1 MKTLNVK
8 SFAVNFLFTCAA
20 NAGLAACD
28 LSLTYPGE
36 NDVVRTLTDGDIGAL
51 RTAGSNNFDVT
62 GCDVSGV
69 NNFNSM
75 FAYPGFNQDISAW
88 DVSSATDMSFM
99 FRFSLNFNQDI
110 SSWDVSN
117 VTNMRNMFSS
127 ARDFNQDLSGWD
139 VSNVTNMSSM
149 FNNADAFSGDISSW
163 NVSSVR
169 DMSYMFINSSFNG
182 DISNWNVSSVAEMRG
197 MFQYSPFNQNIRN
210 WDVSNVSDMRFMF
223 TSSQFNQD
231 LSTWDVGN
239 VTDMG
244 WMFTSTVFDQDIGDW
259 NVSNVRD
266 FDSMFRSNSAFNQ
279 DLRLWDVSAIPL
291 EPMAFAYQ
299 AWNFS
304 TYNRPIW
311 GISVSR
317 PSVSI
322 TTDAQNTIHEAF
334 DITIQFSERVWYF
347 GEEDVLLSNAQISS
361 FTMITNS
368 EYTASVSPLASGVVT
383 ISIPAEVAHD
393 IDLAPNTASAEV
405 TVEADLTEP
414 TVLITGPDVKIE
426 TTFQTEIKFSEV
438 VNDFTIEDI
447 TVQNGTK
454 TNLSG
459 SGKEYQLYVTPVL
472 GSTVRVYIEAGKV
485 IDVAGNPN
493 TASNVYSVSTINV
506 RDEFEKVSKDLQ
518 RIISRKELND
528 LKSDIRANMDLTR
541 DLRNDMI
548 KRKSNPNSNF
558 GDRINFDVDGDAVA
572 DVTQFKSA
580 GTFFGVGQAAEDNW
594 RHRIVGDYEFSHA
607 WNGETTYKI
616 STKLLL
622 EQEINKSTVAGYYVG
637 FSATSSKIQ
646 DSLSGE
652 FTGKGLQLGLYA
664 AHELHENLFLNGF
677 WSYGVNE
684 TRLDL
689 SNRILKLNSN
699 YNTRSNI
706 VGVSVSGR
714 TKIGILE
721 VRPEL
726 AFVSSRAKIGQL
738 GLTGEAYGLV
748 DNGLRLNLPD
758 IEYSMVS
765 LKPEFVL
772 HVLKDNDLFS
782 ESELGIAPFI
792 TCENS
797 SVTNNGT
804 SCFEGLGVRIT
815 SDPLGGFGS
824 FEYAATFD
832 GFVRPKQTHKL
843 SIKFLF

>member
-8 SFAVNFLFTCAA
+8 SLAVSFLFTAAA

-51 RTAGSNNFDVT
+51 TTAGRNNYDVT
-62 GCDVSGV
+62 SCDVSGV
-69 NNFNSM
+69 SNFNSM
-75 FAYPGFNQDISAW
+75 FAYPGFNQDISTW

-99 FRFSLNFNQDI
+99 FRYSLNFNQDI

-117 VTNMRNMFSS
+117 VTNMQEMFSI
-127 ARDFNQDLSGWD
+127 ARDFNQDLSSWD
-139 VSNVTNMSSM
+139 VSHVTNMRGMFGNASVFNGNIGSWNVSNVTNMETM
-149 FNNADAFSGDISSW
+149 FIGSEFNQDISDW
-163 NVSSVR
+163 DVSSVTT
-169 DMSYMFINSSFNG
+169 
-182 DISNWNVSSVAEMRG
+182 MRG
-197 MFQYSPFNQNIRN
+197 MFQSTPFNNNIQNWNVSNVTDMGFMFNRSEFNQQISAWNVSNVTDMGLMFSNTNFNKDIGN
-210 WDVSNVSDMRFMF
+210 WDVSNVNNFE
-223 TSSQFNQD
+223 N
-231 LSTWDVGN
+231 
-239 VTDMG
+239 
-244 WMFTSTVFDQDIGDW
+244 
-259 NVSNVRD
+259 
-266 FDSMFRSNSAFNQ
+266 MFRSNSAFNQ
-279 DLRLWDVSAIPL
+279 DLRLWNVSHIPF
-291 EPMAFAYQ
+291 EPHSF
-299 AWNFS
+299 AWNAISFDPLFM
-304 TYNRPIW
+304 PIW
-311 GISVSR
+311 GVNVTR
-317 PSVSI
+317 PTVSI
-322 TTDAQNTIHEAF
+322 VTNAQTPIVESTN
-334 DITIQFSERVWYF
+334 ITIQFSETVLGF
-347 GEEDVLLSNAQISS
+347 SEDDVLLSNAQISS
-361 FTMITNS
+361 LTMISNQ
-368 EYTASVSPLASGVVT
+368 EYTASVRPLASGVLT
-383 ISIPAEVAHD
+383 ISIPAGVAHD
-393 IDLAPNTASAEV
+393 VDRAPNTASTEV
-405 TVEADLTEP
+405 TLEADLTDP

-426 TTFQTEIKFSEV
+426 TTFQTEIKFSEI

-485 IDVAGNPN
+485 IDIAGNPN
-493 TASNVYSVSTINV
+493 TASNVYSVSTVNV
-506 RDEFEKVSKDLQ
+506 RDEFGKVSKDLE

-616 STKLLL
+616 GTKLLL

-689 SNRILKLNSN
+689 SNRILKLKSN
-699 YNTRSNI
+699 YNTKSNM
-706 VGVSVSGR
+706 VGGSVSGR

-782 ESELGIAPFI
+782 ETELGIAPFI

-804 SCFEGLGVRIT
+804 SCFEGLDVRIT